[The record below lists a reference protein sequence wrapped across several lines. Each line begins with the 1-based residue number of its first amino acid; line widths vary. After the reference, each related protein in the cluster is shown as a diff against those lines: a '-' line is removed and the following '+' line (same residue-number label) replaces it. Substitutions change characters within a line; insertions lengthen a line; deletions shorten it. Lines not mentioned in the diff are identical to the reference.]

1 MRYLYIAGKWTEAAD
16 DGTSQTLNPYDAT
29 VLDRICAALDVGV
42 GDVLEYQPGAAAT
55 GDAEDRELTRAA

>member
-29 VLDRICAALDVGV
+29 VLDTLAEACAADLSS
-42 GDVLEYQPGAAAT
+42 QISQRAT
-55 GDAEDRELTRAA
+55 PWAIREQELG